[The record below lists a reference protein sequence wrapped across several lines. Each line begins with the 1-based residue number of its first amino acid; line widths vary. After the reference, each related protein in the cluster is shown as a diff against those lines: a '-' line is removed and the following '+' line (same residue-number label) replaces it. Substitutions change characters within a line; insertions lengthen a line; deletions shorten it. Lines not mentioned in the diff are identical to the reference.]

1 MRLSLVLALIVVAA
15 LALGL
20 YWLWTPDRSRVALEA
35 AYMDSPDDMIE
46 VDGVWLHVR
55 DSGPREAPALI
66 MLHGFGSSLHTWEP
80 WAEALGD
87 RYRVVRFDI
96 PGTGLSGLDPT
107 GDYSDERTLDVL
119 RALMDRL
126 AIDKATLIG
135 NSMGGRFAWRF
146 AAAHPERVERLV
158 LISPDGFASHG
169 LEYGKRPDVPAMVQ
183 LMRYVLPRSM
193 LRMNLVPAYAD
204 PLRLSEAT
212 VDRYYDLLL
221 APGARDA
228 TIARMGQVELV
239 EPPPLLATITAPTL
253 LLWGEKD
260 AMIPVANAADYQAA
274 LPDSRLVV
282 LPDLGHVPHEEAP
295 AEALVP
301 VAAFLDEGRA

>member
-1 MRLSLVLALIVVAA
+1 MRLSLVLTLIVVGA

-20 YWLWTPDRSRVALEA
+20 FWLWTPDRPRAALEA
-35 AYMDSPDDMIE
+35 VYLDSPGDLID
-46 VDGVWLHVR
+46 VDGVRLHVR
-55 DSGPREAPALI
+55 DSGPKEAPALI

-96 PGTGLSGLDPT
+96 PGTGLSGPDPT
-107 GDYSDERTLDVL
+107 GDYSDARTLAVL
-119 RALMDRL
+119 RALVDTLSIER
-126 AIDKATLIG
+126 ATLVG

-146 AAAHPERVERLV
+146 AAAYPERVDKLV

-169 LEYGKRPDVPAMVQ
+169 LKYGKRPDVPAMVK
-183 LMRYVLPRSM
+183 LMRYVLPRPM

-204 PLRLSEAT
+204 PSRLSEAT
-212 VDRYYDLLL
+212 VDRYYELLL

-239 EPPPLLATITAPTL
+239 EPAPLLATITAPTL

-260 AMIPVANAADYQAA
+260 AMIPVAHAADYQAV
-274 LPDSRLVV
+274 LPDSRLAV

-295 AEALVP
+295 IEALAP

>member
-1 MRLSLVLALIVVAA
+1 MRLLLVLTLVAVGA

-20 YWLWTPDRSRVALEA
+20 YWLWTPDRSRAALEA
-35 AYMDSPDDMIE
+35 AYLDAPSDMVE

-55 DSGPREAPALI
+55 DSGPKEAPALI

-80 WAEALGD
+80 WAAALGD

-96 PGTGLSGLDPT
+96 PGAGLSGVDPT
-107 GDYSDERTLDVL
+107 GDYSDERTLAVL
-119 RALMDRL
+119 LALMDRL
-126 AIDKATLIG
+126 SIERATLIG

-146 AAAHPERVERLV
+146 AAAHPERVDRLV

-169 LEYGKRPDVPAMVQ
+169 LEYGKRPNVPATVS
-183 LMRYVLPRSM
+183 LMRYVLPRQL

-204 PLRLSEAT
+204 PSRLSEAT
-212 VDRYYDLLL
+212 VDRYHDLLL
-221 APGARDA
+221 APGVRDA
-228 TIARMGQVELV
+228 MIERMRQVELV
-239 EPPPLLATITAPTL
+239 PPPPLLATIAAPTL
-253 LLWGEKD
+253 LLWGGKD
-260 AMIPVANAADYQAA
+260 AMIPLSNAADYQAA

-282 LPDLGHVPHEEAP
+282 LPNLGHVPHEEAP

-301 VAAFLDEGRA
+301 VAAFLDERRE

>member
-1 MRLSLVLALIVVAA
+1 MRLSLVLTLIVVGA

-20 YWLWTPDRSRVALEA
+20 FWLWTPDRPRAALEA
-35 AYMDSPDDMIE
+35 AYLDSPGDLID
-46 VDGVWLHVR
+46 VDGVRLHVR

-96 PGTGLSGLDPT
+96 PGTGLSGPDPA
-107 GDYSDERTLDVL
+107 GDYSDARTLVVL
-119 RALMDRL
+119 QALMDTLSIER
-126 AIDKATLIG
+126 ATLVG

-169 LEYGKRPDVPAMVQ
+169 LEYGKRPDVPAMVK
-183 LMRYVLPRSM
+183 LMRYVLPRPM

-204 PLRLSEAT
+204 PSRLSEAT
-212 VDRYYDLLL
+212 VDRYYELLL
-221 APGARDA
+221 APGGRDA

-260 AMIPVANAADYQAA
+260 AMIPVAHAADYEAV
-274 LPDSRLVV
+274 LPDSRLAV

-295 AEALVP
+295 IEALVP
-301 VAAFLDEGRA
+301 VAAFLDEGRG